1 LPAVE
6 LSAQNNDNDNS
17 PFNDAPQRSRWVEDE
32 NEEMV
37 DGMPYFNIRR
47 YMDELVAL
55 IILVIIVALVNHFA
69 AKRNRLGCTFF
80 TILFFV
86 ILYFIRR
93 YV

>member
-1 LPAVE
+1 
-6 LSAQNNDNDNS
+6 
-17 PFNDAPQRSRWVEDE
+17 
-32 NEEMV
+32 
-37 DGMPYFNIRR
+37 MPYFNIRR